1 MDVTEDGAG
10 PLTRFSEARLMPR
23 LRFVIG
29 FYRFKLGVLI
39 VTAKTSPA
47 ARRAHEYVKPL
58 YIPIIFFLKSESL
71 A

>member
-23 LRFVIG
+23 LRFMFG

-39 VTAKTSPA
+39 VTAKTRPA
-47 ARRAHEYVKPL
+47 VRRAHVSVSVEL
-58 YIPIIFFLKSESL
+58 EIIVIIKL
-71 A
+71 